1 MPLPTQREEVRRIAA
16 NITKLP
22 EFAARAKLP
31 GHGACAFAVHLSGN
45 VVIEQMLRYA
55 LVAIA

>member
-1 MPLPTQREEVRRIAA
+1 LRDEARRIAA

-55 LVAIA
+55 LVAKA